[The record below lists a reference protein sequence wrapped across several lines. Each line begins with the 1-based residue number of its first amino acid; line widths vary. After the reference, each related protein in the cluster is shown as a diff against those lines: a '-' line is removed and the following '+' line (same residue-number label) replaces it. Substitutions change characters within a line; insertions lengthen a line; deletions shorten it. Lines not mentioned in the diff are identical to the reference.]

1 MDYLTDYLSHSA
13 TASVLSSASPRVLES
28 VVSYGTS
35 SSEIIG
41 SVLLYLCS
49 TLSAAGGVGTFL
61 HLLFIVYDL
70 IPFYITSFC

>member
-1 MDYLTDYLSHSA
+1 MDYLTDYFSHSA
-13 TASVLSSASPRVLES
+13 TATSFLSSASPRVLES

-49 TLSAAGGVGTFL
+49 TLSAAGGVGKRR
-61 HLLFIVYDL
+61 
-70 IPFYITSFC
+70 

>member
-13 TASVLSSASPRVLES
+13 ASSLSPRVLES

-49 TLSAAGGVGTFL
+49 TLSAAGGVGTYFSYSVSIEIYGL
-61 HLLFIVYDL
+61 RIIV
-70 IPFYITSFC
+70 SSMQ